1 MDDISRCFNKK
12 DTRAISRLE
21 RGMND
26 IASRDMSS
34 IDARGLK
41 KIRDKRNI
49 SFIAVDHSDIRKI
62 SFIS

>member
-1 MDDISRCFNKK
+1 MDESMDDISRVLIKK

-26 IASRDMSS
+26 IASRDMSF
-34 IDARGLK
+34 IDARGLKK

-49 SFIAVDHSDIRKI
+49 YSL
-62 SFIS
+62 